1 MREANA
7 LVGCQIKLLKQ
18 FISQSLEEI
27 GDEEVD
33 SEIYLE
39 LMAANK
45 DLIDL
50 LDTDMET
57 LLFSELE
64 RQEMTSVGSV
74 MKLGLLH

>member
-1 MREANA
+1 
-7 LVGCQIKLLKQ
+7 
-18 FISQSLEEI
+18 
-27 GDEEVD
+27 
-33 SEIYLE
+33 
-39 LMAANK
+39 MAANK